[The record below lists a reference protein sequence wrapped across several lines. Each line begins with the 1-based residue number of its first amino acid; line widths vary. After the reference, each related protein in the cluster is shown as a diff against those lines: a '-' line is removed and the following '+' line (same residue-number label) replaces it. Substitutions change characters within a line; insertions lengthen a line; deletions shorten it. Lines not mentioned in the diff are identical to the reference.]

1 VKKQARLVDIEI
13 DKLTNSIENV
23 VTGEVFQ
30 TEFSKVASKEIKKKE
45 WLFDWHS
52 EIKNKEKIIYKMV
65 TIENKNII
73 QGLLSL
79 IIEDN
84 FISIGIVENAHFNRG
99 KNKVYFGVGGNLF
112 AYACKISMELGFK
125 GYVGFVAKTALLE
138 YYTKSLGAE
147 VALGQRMY
155 IGEEAAENLINHYF
169 KNK

>member
-1 VKKQARLVDIEI
+1 MKGLQTFLH
-13 DKLTNSIENV
+13 ENDNLNE
-23 VTGEVFQ
+23 TAKALNE
-30 TEFSKVASKEIKKKE
+30 KAAA
-45 WLFDWHS
+45 D
-52 EIKNKEKIIYKMV
+52 KEKIVYKMV
-65 TIENKNII
+65 TVENKNII

-84 FISIGIVENAHFNRG
+84 FISIGIIENAHFNRG

-125 GYVGFVAKTALLE
+125 GYVGFVAKTTLME
-138 YYTKSLGAE
+138 YYSKSLGAE

-155 IGEEAAENLINHYF
+155 IGEEASERLINQYF